1 METKTI
7 PLVKSSVLYKNKP
20 KKSKRNLLVAFALQ
34 SVWQELQSNWKIL
47 SKNVR
52 TTFTFCTPH
61 PSTKQY
67 MRQQNLPLYAFWST
81 THKDYS
87 HVDLFTC
94 GYKSFIPVHDNL
106 NNPSTKLST
115 ALLCNK
121 NSHSFASMAAMCIKL
136 TFQTLQIFT
145 DNTNEHRTAM
155 CL

>member
-1 METKTI
+1 MMETKTI

-67 MRQQNLPLYAFWST
+67 MRQQNLPLYAF
-81 THKDYS
+81 
-87 HVDLFTC
+87 
-94 GYKSFIPVHDNL
+94 
-106 NNPSTKLST
+106 
-115 ALLCNK
+115 
-121 NSHSFASMAAMCIKL
+121 
-136 TFQTLQIFT
+136 
-145 DNTNEHRTAM
+145 
-155 CL
+155 